1 MAALESAL
9 RGVGAWLHPTSA
21 LPRHSLAE
29 DRLRLRV
36 GIVGVVCILVGSAAL
51 IWSLGSVLLDTVN
64 GELASSPLVV
74 ATLPAS
80 LALVLVSVF
89 APQALFRT
97 RNATLTEQVLRNPS
111 APFQPW
117 RSTTI
122 TFNAILVGAMVAG
135 LYFEPMITLAFFGLF
150 LGARVVFRSRRT
162 LATDPNARFHG
173 LFSAASV
180 AAIGAAAYAIVHPFA
195 SSVIVG
201 RSIAPLVLAAIVAL
215 YLELGFNAVQRWVN
229 SSGAPWSLL
238 RDAIDIRRIIVA
250 LVSAA
255 IAWLVCLVAELG
267 PQIWASEPELGGSL
281 AGLGCFLAA
290 WLILWVVS
298 VQMWRR
304 DAQRTLTRW
313 GRHQAEI
320 LSRMADGSLAPE
332 LAARAAVSVTG
343 RMAITIFGATQALV
357 LLDNGRGGVSRQFL
371 SAGLY
376 DNAPPAD
383 ARSLAAVRHETF
395 PLYAVPGHPN
405 SSSITV
411 GGWLPTGWFM
421 IRSSN
426 IVEHFRE
433 LATSALLTPVIAEDS
448 DRLSNAFDLFFDTT
462 NRWPSMSAFEQAVD
476 RMRTRVE
483 TNPQT
488 LSLIVGV
495 YSIDDFGALSGG
507 RFEQAA
513 VAQVARLA
521 SGFQEFAGHELFL
534 AYQEPGRV
542 WLAMTGGPMIRSGIT
557 LLRDLQRYINDH
569 GSVPS
574 ARMDIDVHVSVSFG
588 YAVYQ
593 VDDFSLEG
601 LLSAA
606 GERLSID
613 ENARNPFAVDSI
625 ITYDIRPEDI
635 IGAPESPATTVDVA
649 EALARDRA
657 SAQAPQMFPTTFLP
671 VTTLDRSRT
680 IALDLQTGWNHSIG
694 GLALLDPREF
704 ERLANRQA
712 NLAAEAARVLLDRTK
727 EALAALTS
735 ANLIDI
741 PVMVAMPSIL
751 LHPDNGHLA
760 LPNLM
765 TPFLDRF
772 ECARTVALFDTVP
785 VGGGQALQLLA
796 DRGVKVAVTAAAAAT
811 ADPGDLYGWQRW
823 AIVLPPRLVSGPQ
836 GVDGLLIQQTVS
848 AIASSETRL
857 IAVTERPT
865 DTGSLEEHGISWVLD
880 RSVDGTSLDDA
891 ILPVRAAGGR

>member
-1 MAALESAL
+1 MATLESAL
-9 RGVGAWLHPTSA
+9 RSLGAWLHPASA
-21 LPRHSLAE
+21 LPRHSAAE
-29 DRLRLRV
+29 SRLRLRV
-36 GIVGVVCILVGSAAL
+36 GVVGAVCIVLGAAAL
-51 IWSLGSVLLDTVN
+51 AWSLGSVFLDVAN
-64 GELASSPLVV
+64 GQLATSPLVV
-74 ATLPAS
+74 ASLPAS
-80 LALVLVSVF
+80 LALVIVSVF
-89 APQALFRT
+89 VPQALFRT
-97 RNATLTEQVLRNPS
+97 RNAALTEQVLRNPS

-135 LYFEPMITLAFFGLF
+135 LYFEPMISLAFFGLF
-150 LGARVVFRSRRT
+150 LTARVIFRSRRA
-162 LATDPNARFHG
+162 LANDPNARFHG
-173 LFSAASV
+173 LFYAASV
-180 AAIGAAAYAIVHPFA
+180 AIVGAAAYAVVHPFA
-195 SSVIVG
+195 ASVIVQ
-201 RSIAPLVLAAIVAL
+201 RSIIPLVLAAIVAL
-215 YLELGFNAVQRWVN
+215 YLELAINAVQRWVN
-229 SSGAPWSLL
+229 SSGAPWSVL

-255 IAWLVCLVAELG
+255 IAWLVCIVAELG
-267 PQIWASEPELGGSL
+267 PQIWPAQPDLGGSL

-304 DAQRTLTRW
+304 DAQRTLMRW

-320 LSRMADGSLAPE
+320 LSRMADGSLDPE
-332 LAARAAVSVTG
+332 LAARAAVAITG
-343 RMAITIFGATQALV
+343 RMAISVFGATQALV
-357 LLDNGRGGVSRQFL
+357 LLDNGRGGISRQFV

-376 DNAPPAD
+376 DNAPPTD
-383 ARSLAAVRHETF
+383 ARSLSAVRHETF

-421 IRSSN
+421 IRSAG

-433 LATSALLTPVIAEDS
+433 LATSALLTPVIAEEG
-448 DRLSNAFDLFFDTT
+448 DRLAHAFDLLFDTT
-462 NRWPSMSAFEQAVD
+462 YRWPSMTAFEQAVE
-476 RMRTRVE
+476 RMRTQVE

-521 SGFQEFAGHELFL
+521 SGFQEFAGHELFI
-534 AYQEPGRV
+534 AYEAPGRL
-542 WLAMTGGPMIRSGIT
+542 WLALTGGPMIRSGIA
-557 LLRDLQRYINDH
+557 LLRDLQRHINDH
-569 GSVPS
+569 GAVPS

-601 LLSAA
+601 LLGAA
-606 GERLSID
+606 TERLSID

-625 ITYDIRPEDI
+625 LTYDIKPEDI

-649 EALARDRA
+649 EALARDRS
-657 SAQAPQMFPTTFLP
+657 SAQAARIFPTTCLP

-680 IALDLQTGWNHSIG
+680 IALDLQTGWDHTIG

-704 ERLANRQA
+704 ERLSNRQA
-712 NLAAEAARVLLDRTK
+712 NLAAEATGVLLDRTK
-727 EALAALTS
+727 EALTSLASAGLTD
-735 ANLIDI
+735 L

-751 LHPDNGHLA
+751 LHPENGHLA

-765 TPFLDRF
+765 TPYLDRF
-772 ECARTVALFDTVP
+772 ECARTIALFDTVP

-796 DRGVKVAVTAAAAAT
+796 DRGVKIAVTAAAAAT

-823 AIVLPPRLVSGPQ
+823 AIVLPPRMVSGPH

-857 IAVTERPT
+857 IAVTDRPL
-865 DTGSLEEHGISWVLD
+865 DSGALEEYGISWVLD
-880 RSVDGTSLDDA
+880 RSTPGVPIDDA
-891 ILPVRAAGGR
+891 IVPAKASRNR